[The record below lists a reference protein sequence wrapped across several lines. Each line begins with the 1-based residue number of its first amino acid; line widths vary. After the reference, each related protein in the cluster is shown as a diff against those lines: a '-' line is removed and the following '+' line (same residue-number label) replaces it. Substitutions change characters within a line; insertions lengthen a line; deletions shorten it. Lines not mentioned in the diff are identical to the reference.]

1 MLGLDLSGTGPL
13 HILSETNEMDGDSA
27 ECTDDLLS
35 IRGLIDGIDTEIGLL
50 EKTERL
56 CEVALG
62 TCKPGCWRGKLDMG
76 EMEPTEGREPG
87 RTVLGSCEAGKIRPG
102 SIAVDPDMMEEMDS
116 RRERKLDG
124 LWPGHVKS
132 GGDMVENTVE
142 ATEDMWVDS
151 ASPRRASA
159 MRFGGDTAS
168 GMDSIVEGVTRSTWM
183 PMLGAVGREGEIV
196 SDEASIDDILPVLH
210 ARMQCRRCN
219 LYLNTLTLV
228 RLGLGLASS
237 L

>member
-142 ATEDMWVDS
+142 ATEDIIGYGLDRGGSNSLNVDANVGLARS
-151 ASPRRASA
+151 NA
-159 MRFGGDTAS
+159 MSKVQFVPQYSHSGTAGAWARFIAVISLTAS
-168 GMDSIVEGVTRSTWM
+168 V
-183 PMLGAVGREGEIV
+183 AV
-196 SDEASIDDILPVLH
+196 
-210 ARMQCRRCN
+210 
-219 LYLNTLTLV
+219 
-228 RLGLGLASS
+228 
-237 L
+237 